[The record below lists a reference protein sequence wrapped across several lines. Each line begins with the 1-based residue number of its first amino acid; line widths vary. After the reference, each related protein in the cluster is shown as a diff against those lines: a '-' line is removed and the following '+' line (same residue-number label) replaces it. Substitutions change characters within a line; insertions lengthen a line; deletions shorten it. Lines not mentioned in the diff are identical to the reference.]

1 MIRIGNMKDKI
12 PDNVGS
18 VVNHLQIRTDV
29 QNITALA
36 VRLSHR
42 WKAWEID
49 VVDVCNGDKNSLNIL
64 QSSSQFRFKYLA
76 KVTENLVYS
85 NIDLL

>member
-1 MIRIGNMKDKI
+1 MIRIGNMKDRI

-29 QNITALA
+29 QKVTALA

-42 WKAWEID
+42 WKA
-49 VVDVCNGDKNSLNIL
+49 
-64 QSSSQFRFKYLA
+64 
-76 KVTENLVYS
+76 
-85 NIDLL
+85 